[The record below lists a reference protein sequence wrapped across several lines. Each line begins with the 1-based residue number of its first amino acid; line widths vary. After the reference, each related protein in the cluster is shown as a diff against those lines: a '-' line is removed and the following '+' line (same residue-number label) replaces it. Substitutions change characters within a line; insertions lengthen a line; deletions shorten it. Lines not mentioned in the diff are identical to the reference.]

1 MKLHEILEQK
11 VNSIK
16 NDIIQT
22 IVNVINSRGVDE
34 LMVRTTIKGDDF
46 RNDIFIISVDI
57 ENYCV
62 VINSKIYHLSDLSIE
77 HLIILLSSIEKQ

>member
-1 MKLHEILEQK
+1 MKLYEILDQK

-16 NDIIQT
+16 YDIIQT
-22 IVNVINSRGVDE
+22 ITNVINSRGVKE

-46 RNDIFIISVDI
+46 RDDIFIICVDV
-57 ENYCV
+57 ENYSV

-77 HLIILLSSIEKQ
+77 HLVILLSSIENQ